1 MNKKTAA
8 ILVVMSVVCST
19 GFAANPFTDVPKDS
33 WAYNSVME
41 LANAGIIQGL
51 DKTHF
56 EGERNITRYEAAEV
70 VAKAMAHMKTMPMRS
85 NALLLIVWLTSFRV
99 SLIISAFAYPTW
111 KTV

>member
-8 ILVVMSVVCST
+8 ILSVMSVVCST

-51 DKTHF
+51 DKMHF
-56 EGERNITRYEAAEV
+56 QGERNITRYEAAEV
-70 VAKAMAHMKTMPMRS
+70 VAKAMAHED
-85 NALLLIVWLTSFRV
+85 NAD
-99 SLIISAFAYPTW
+99 AQ
-111 KTV
+111 

>member
-8 ILVVMSVVCST
+8 ILAVMSVVCST

-56 EGERNITRYEAAEV
+56 EGEAILPVTKRQ
-70 VAKAMAHMKTMPMRS
+70 K
-85 NALLLIVWLTSFRV
+85 
-99 SLIISAFAYPTW
+99 
-111 KTV
+111 